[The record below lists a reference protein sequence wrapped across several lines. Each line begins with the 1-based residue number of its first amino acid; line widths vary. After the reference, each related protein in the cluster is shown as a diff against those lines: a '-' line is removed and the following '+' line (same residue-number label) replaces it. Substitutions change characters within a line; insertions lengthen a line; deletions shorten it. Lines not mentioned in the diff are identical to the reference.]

1 MNSKIISGILII
13 LLPFFCF
20 FPNYNEA
27 GICHHKEYR
36 IPLNELKDGDIILR
50 KGKGLISELLSKTAL
65 VDQTFSH
72 AGILLKFGNQWMV
85 CHAIGGESNPA
96 QGVQLESIND
106 FTSRHVADSIAVFRY
121 RLKPGEVDLLK
132 LRCVEYIRMKVPF
145 DSQFDYADDNALYCT
160 EMVSKVFNYASKG
173 RISLPLTSRA
183 GWTYITCENLY
194 HNAYAEQVRF

>member
-1 MNSKIISGILII
+1 MNFQFKNG
-13 LLPFFCF
+13 LLLLVLPLFFF
-20 FPNYNEA
+20 YSNGKKPSL
-27 GICHHKEYR
+27 CHSDECTIPVNRLKE
-36 IPLNELKDGDIILR
+36 GDIILR
-50 KGKGLISELLSKTAL
+50 KGKGLISELLSETAL
-65 VDQTFSH
+65 EDQTFSH